1 MRITS
6 LQDFH
11 ADGGWEPF
19 SFLKITTDDGLVGWS
34 EFNEARG
41 RRGIGA
47 MIRGLGSQLLGQDPR
62 NLSSIEAALYAQ
74 TRSTAGGVQAHAIGA
89 IVNACLDI
97 KAKALGVPVYQLLGG
112 AIRTRLPVYW
122 SHAGLNRARMP
133 KLFEEVIGKPAVRS
147 LDDIRALGREIA
159 ASGYKALKTNT
170 ILFDASG
177 PRVHGAGFGRGPGH
191 PELQADAAVIR
202 GLCELIDAF
211 RDGAGD
217 DCGLMLDLNFN
228 YKPEGLRRIAR
239 ELASRR
245 LAWLEMDLFDPEGL
259 ALLRAGMQMPLASL
273 EAVLGRRA
281 LRPYLAA
288 RAVDIATMD
297 MQWNGL
303 PEALRMAA
311 MVDAHEINV
320 ASHNSAGP
328 LGTLMSAHLCAV
340 IPNFQILEYSV
351 DAVPWRD
358 QLLTQP
364 LKVEQG
370 ELMLPEGPGWG
381 SDVDED
387 VLREHPAQA

>member
-6 LQDFH
+6 IQDFH

-19 SFLKITTDDGLVGWS
+19 SFLKIRTDEGLTGWS

-41 RRGIGA
+41 RHGIGTL
-47 MIRGLGSQLLGQDPR
+47 IRGLSAQLIGQDPR
-62 NLSSIEAALYAQ
+62 NLAAIEATLYAQ

-97 KAKALGVPVYQLLGG
+97 KAQALGVPVYELFGG
-112 AIRTRLPVYW
+112 AIRKQLPVYW

-133 KLFEEVIGKPAVRS
+133 KLFEEVIGKPPVRT
-147 LDDIRALGREIA
+147 LDDIRALGEEIT
-159 ASGYKALKTNT
+159 ASGYPALKTNT
-170 ILFDASG
+170 ILFDPAG
-177 PRVHGAGFGRGPGH
+177 PHVLGAGFGRGAGH
-191 PELQADAAVIR
+191 PELRVDHAITH
-202 GLCELIDAF
+202 GLCELLDAF
-211 RDGAGD
+211 RDGAGAG
-217 DCGLMLDLNFN
+217 CGLMLDLNFN
-228 YKPEGLRRIAR
+228 FKPEGIRRIAR
-239 ELASRR
+239 ELGPNR
-245 LAWLEMDLFDPEGL
+245 LDWLEMDLYDPESL
-259 ALLRAGMQMPLASL
+259 AAIRAVLPMPLASL

-303 PEALRMAA
+303 PEAYRMAT
-311 MVDAHEINV
+311 MVDAHEINI

-328 LGTLMSAHLCAV
+328 LGILMSAHLCAA

-358 QLLTQP
+358 QLLTNP
-364 LKVEQG
+364 LRVEYG
-370 ELMLPEGPGWG
+370 KLVLPDGPGWG
-381 SDVDED
+381 SCVNED
-387 VLREHPAQA
+387 VLREHPGQA

>member
-6 LQDFH
+6 IQDLH
-11 ADGGWEPF
+11 ANGGWEPF
-19 SFLKITTDDGLVGWS
+19 SFLKITTDEGLVGWS

-41 RRGIGA
+41 RKGISVLIKGMA
-47 MIRGLGSQLLGQDPR
+47 ASLVGQDPR
-62 NLSSIEAALYAQ
+62 QLASIEAALYAQ

-97 KAKALGVPVYQLLGG
+97 KAQALGVPVHQLLGG

-122 SHAGLNRARMP
+122 SHAGLNRVRMP
-133 KLFEEVIGKPAVRS
+133 ELFEKVIGKPAVRS

-159 ASGYKALKTNT
+159 AAGYKALKTNT
-170 ILFDASG
+170 LLFGAGG
-177 PRVHGAGFGRGPGH
+177 PRVHGGGFGRGPGH
-191 PELQADAAVIR
+191 PELQVDRTVLN

-211 RDGAGD
+211 RDGAGA
-217 DCGLMLDLNFN
+217 DCALMLDLNFN
-228 YKPEGLRRIAR
+228 YKPEGLRRIVRA
-239 ELASRR
+239 LGSRD
-245 LAWLEMDLFDPEGL
+245 LEWLELDLFDPEAL
-259 ALLRAGMQMPLASL
+259 AQLRQTMTMPLASL

-303 PEALRMAA
+303 PEAYRMAA
-311 MVDAHEINV
+311 MVDAHEINI

-328 LGTLMSAHLCAV
+328 LGTLMSAHLCAA
-340 IPNFQILEYSV
+340 IPNFQVLEYSV

-358 QLLTQP
+358 RLLTTP
-364 LKVEQG
+364 LKVEAG
-370 ELMLPEGPGWG
+370 ELVLPEGAGWG
-381 SDVDED
+381 SGIDEE
-387 VLREHPAQA
+387 VIGAHPAK